1 MTTTHHHGRTPDMTQ
16 TLTRD
21 ALADILDHA
30 QLGDQVVIPR
40 YQGRGMGAYF
50 PGDTGRYAFA
60 ITGRL
65 ETLIRFTIAAG
76 RVLDADHAIELF
88 ASPATDGMGH
98 DSVYYWSNVELE
110 APLYG
115 GSLYADE
122 TDVDIDLL
130 DRLDRIGA

>member
-1 MTTTHHHGRTPDMTQ
+1 MTH

-21 ALADILDHA
+21 ALYGILNHA
-30 QLGDQVVIPR
+30 QLGDQVVIPA

-50 PGDTGRYAFA
+50 PGDISRTCFA

-76 RVLDADHAIELF
+76 RVLDADHAIDLF
-88 ASPATDGMGH
+88 ASPATDSMGH
-98 DSVYYWSNVELE
+98 DQVYYWSNVELE
-110 APLYG
+110 TPGLGHILYG
-115 GSLYADE
+115 DEDDADL
-122 TDVDIDLL
+122 DML